1 MDAEIDVGVDS
12 TTVPDVHRHTD
23 ASMADEI
30 RNPAEVPEAGTPED
44 AVDPT
49 EKTNSELV
57 TVKNEAAR

>member
-1 MDAEIDVGVDS
+1 MDVGVDS
-12 TTVPDVHRHTD
+12 TTVPVVQRQTE

-44 AVDPT
+44 AVAPT
-49 EKTNSELV
+49 AKTNSEFV